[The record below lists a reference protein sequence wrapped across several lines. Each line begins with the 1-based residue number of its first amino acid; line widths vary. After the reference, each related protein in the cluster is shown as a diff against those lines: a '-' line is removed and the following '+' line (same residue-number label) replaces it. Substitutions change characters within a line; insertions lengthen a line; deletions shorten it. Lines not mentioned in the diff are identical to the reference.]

1 MLIKRERNDIYKILG
16 KLYYTL
22 NLWYNDIGAKYIVE
36 TLKINTTL
44 TTLNLGCNLIEED
57 SYNEIN
63 KLIELNKKY
72 KYMKGKHNLLQ
83 EELIEILLVPPDEN
97 NIPVLRNGEGN
108 IIEIFIIQYN
118 KNE

>member
-44 TTLNLGCNLIEED
+44 TTLNLGCNLIGQEI
-57 SYNEIN
+57 EIN
-63 KLIELNKKY
+63 KLINITYYKK
-72 KYMKGKHNLLQ
+72 N
-83 EELIEILLVPPDEN
+83 
-97 NIPVLRNGEGN
+97 
-108 IIEIFIIQYN
+108 
-118 KNE
+118 